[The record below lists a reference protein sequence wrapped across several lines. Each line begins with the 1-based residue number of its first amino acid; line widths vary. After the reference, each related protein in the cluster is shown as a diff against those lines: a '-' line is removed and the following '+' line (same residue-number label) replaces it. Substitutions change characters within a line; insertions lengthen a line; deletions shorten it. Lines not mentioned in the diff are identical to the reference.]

1 MKTCIYPGTFDP
13 ITNGHIDVVK
23 RGLQV
28 FDKVV
33 LAVADNY
40 EKKSSFSTEE
50 RVSMAKE
57 ALKNFKGKVEVV
69 SFNGLLVNFMKKNNY
84 SIILRGLRAMS
95 DFESELQLALA
106 NKKLSPNIDTF
117 FVMTDVK
124 YFYLSSS
131 LVKEFASLNADIN
144 DFVPK
149 NIEKA
154 LKKHF
159 CR

>member
-1 MKTCIYPGTFDP
+1 
-13 ITNGHIDVVK
+13 
-23 RGLQV
+23 
-28 FDKVV
+28 
-33 LAVADNY
+33 
-40 EKKSSFSTEE
+40 
-50 RVSMAKE
+50 
-57 ALKNFKGKVEVV
+57 
-69 SFNGLLVNFMKKNNY
+69 MKKNNY